1 MKNSP
6 EIDSQGIR
14 SHRSSLVTHGSTRGR
29 ASASRR
35 HLATLFL
42 MHGRKRL
49 RYLKNQALFL
59 PASGPQE
66 VRVFIAQ
73 TAWGLCVTATMNV
86 LVLL

>member
-1 MKNSP
+1 MGLHVV
-6 EIDSQGIR
+6 E
-14 SHRSSLVTHGSTRGR
+14 
-29 ASASRR
+29 
-35 HLATLFL
+35 HLATLLL